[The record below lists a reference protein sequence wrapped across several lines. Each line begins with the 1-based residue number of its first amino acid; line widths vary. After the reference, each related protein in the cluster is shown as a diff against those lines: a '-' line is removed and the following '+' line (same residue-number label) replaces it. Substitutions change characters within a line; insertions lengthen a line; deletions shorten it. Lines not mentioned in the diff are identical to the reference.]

1 MEIKEVID
9 NKRQYLS
16 LLLLADE
23 QEDMIERYLDKG
35 TMFVLNDNGTKGECV
50 VTYEGNGILEIY
62 RSEQETVL

>member
-9 NKRQYLS
+9 NKRQYLP

-35 TMFVLNDNGTKGECV
+35 TMFVLNDDGIKGECV
-50 VTYEGNGILEIY
+50 VTYERNGILEIY